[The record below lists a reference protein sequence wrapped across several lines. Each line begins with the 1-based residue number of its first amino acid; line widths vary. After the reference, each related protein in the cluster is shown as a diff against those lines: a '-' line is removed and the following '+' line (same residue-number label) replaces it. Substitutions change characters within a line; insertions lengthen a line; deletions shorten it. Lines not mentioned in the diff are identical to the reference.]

1 MTDMTNPFK
10 RTLCPFKWTLCPFES
25 SASLNSMSSS
35 SPIRADARRNR
46 DLIVQTARAIFA
58 SRGVDAPLDEI
69 AKTAGVGQGTLYRH
83 FPKRE
88 DLIASAIADDV
99 NQLVQ
104 NSDKHA
110 LESDPFAALGAWLRE
125 LALFSRT
132 YSGLP
137 NHVLDASAGTSG
149 SFAKVCGQLERLAD
163 RIIVRA
169 RESGQIQADVTAEDV
184 FLLANAIAWSLTKT
198 PGTELLD
205 KHIEILLRGISLE
218 KSR

>member
-1 MTDMTNPFK
+1 
-10 RTLCPFKWTLCPFES
+10 
-25 SASLNSMSSS
+25 MSSS

-149 SFAKVCGQLERLAD
+149 SFAK
-163 RIIVRA
+163 
-169 RESGQIQADVTAEDV
+169 DV

>member
-1 MTDMTNPFK
+1 M
-10 RTLCPFKWTLCPFES
+10 
-25 SASLNSMSSS
+25 MSSPQR
-35 SPIRADARRNR
+35 PIRADARRNR
-46 DLIVQTARAIFA
+46 DLIVETARAAFA

-83 FPKRE
+83 FPTRE

-99 NQLVQ
+99 SQLVQ
-104 NSDKHA
+104 NSDSHELA
-110 LESDPFAALGAWLRE
+110 NDPFAALAAWLRE

-137 NHVLDASAGTSG
+137 DHVLDASAGTSG
-149 SFAKVCGQLERLAD
+149 SFVEVCGSLERLTD
-163 RIIVRA
+163 RILVRA
-169 RESGQIQADVTAEDV
+169 REFGQIRADVTAEDV

-205 KHIEILLRGISLE
+205 KHIEILLRGISSDKLQ
-218 KSR
+218 